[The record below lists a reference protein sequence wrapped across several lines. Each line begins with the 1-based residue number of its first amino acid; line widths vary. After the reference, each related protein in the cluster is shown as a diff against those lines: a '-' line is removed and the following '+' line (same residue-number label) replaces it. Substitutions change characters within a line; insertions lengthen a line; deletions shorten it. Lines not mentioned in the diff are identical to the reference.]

1 MLPAVRQS
9 FLRLCAT
16 AASPFAMAAST
27 AAVAVPTDADLRP
40 TFVADDA
47 RVDANYI
54 ALNQDYPGLKRVHD
68 QPPVYTVDNFLTP
81 EECAKLQSDAAAGLK
96 RSIVVDGKDG
106 KVSAPSRTS
115 ESCYLNKASTT
126 WLSDKI
132 VALTGQPAAN
142 QEPAQ
147 VARYTTGQFYRSHY
161 DAFDL
166 NTEPGRQCFRTG
178 GQRIGTVLVYLND
191 VAEGGGTGFDNLD
204 ITISPALGKALV
216 FFPCTLDGALDK
228 QALHCAQDAKDTKWV
243 SQVWLRQAPFV

>member
-1 MLPAVRQS
+1 MCAALSAAPA
-9 FLRLCAT
+9 
-16 AASPFAMAAST
+16 AAQAQP
-27 AAVAVPTDADLRP
+27 RP
-40 TFVADDA
+40 TFVQDSA
-47 RVDANYI
+47 RKDENYI
-54 ALNQDYPGLKRVHD
+54 AINKDYPGLKRVHD
-68 QPPVYTVDNFLTP
+68 QPPVYTVDAFLTP
-81 EECAKLQSDAAAGLK
+81 EECTRLQDAARAGLK

-115 ESCYLNKASTT
+115 ESCYLNKADTT

-147 VARYTTGQFYRSHY
+147 VARYTEGQFYRSHY

-166 NTEPGRQCFRTG
+166 NTEPGRQCFLTG

-191 VAEGGGTGFDNLD
+191 VSEGGGTGFDNLD
-204 ITISPALGKALV
+204 ITVTPAQGKALI

-228 QALHCAQDAKDTKWV
+228 QALHCAQDAKDEKWV